1 MRWEAGLIEKGKRR
15 GARGLLPQLWA
26 DAEGSSLVRM
36 QVRGEGQ
43 GGGWEGE
50 EKEGGG
56 KVAVGIPPQLWADAE
71 CSSLARNT

>member
-1 MRWEAGLIEKGKRR
+1 MIVKGRRR

-26 DAEGSSLVRM
+26 AAEGSSLVRT

-43 GGGWEGE
+43 GGGREGE

-56 KVAVGIPPQLWADAE
+56 KVAVSIPPQLWADAE
-71 CSSLARNT
+71 CSSSARNR